1 MLVFQYLSDTTKIG
15 AGAVSGNPSQALYS
29 YIPIKCLIYYP
40 HDIRHA
46 LIKLKPYAL
55 MLEIGKMDK
64 VSTWTKMSEKQITG
78 LELFAASF
86 R

>member
-1 MLVFQYLSDTTKIG
+1 VTVLFLAILPK
-15 AGAVSGNPSQALYS
+15 YS

-46 LIKLKPYAL
+46 LIKPYVL
-55 MLEIGKMDK
+55 MLEIGKMDN
-64 VSTWTKMSEKQITG
+64 VFTWTKMSEKQITG